1 MSREAIYP
9 SRRGDPPPRAFFEPP
24 RPALGDKTF
33 VLELGELRIRL
44 DRLDAEREAEL
55 RERFGAY
62 APATVSPDADAL
74 RVSVGL
80 EDRAYFVTP
89 PETPELN
96 PVFLGFDA
104 DGTVRYMGYKVAG
117 WIDTKSRS
125 GVLLLAK
132 GGYEPDVRAIENYVR
147 VATAWM
153 AIDLGGALVHAASA
167 VWNGKGYLFYGESGA
182 GKSTLAENDRRA
194 QIVSD
199 DLSLVLP
206 DRGGTLHLVG
216 SPFRGTYDG
225 GPPVHGAFPL
235 AAGYRL
241 VQADEAAVDPV
252 PRARGFAELVGNLP
266 FVAESLV
273 ERPDVLT
280 RVQAAFAN
288 VPLAHLEFRKGDD
301 SYWDAIAA
309 G

>member
-9 SRRGDPPPRAFFEPP
+9 SRRGEPPPRAFFEPP
-24 RPALGDKTF
+24 RPALGDETF
-33 VLELGELRIRL
+33 VLELGSLRVRL
-44 DRLDAEREAEL
+44 ERLDAGRAEAL
-55 RERFGAY
+55 RARFGAY
-62 APATVSPDADAL
+62 ASASAKPEDL
-74 RVSVGL
+74 RVALGL

-89 PETPELN
+89 PEKPELN

-104 DGTVRYMGYKVAG
+104 DGVVRYLAYKIAG
-117 WIDTKSRS
+117 WIDANGRT
-125 GVLLLAK
+125 GLALLAK
-132 GGYEPDVRAIENYVR
+132 GSYEPDVRAIENYVR

-153 AIDLGGALVHAASA
+153 AIELGGALVHAASA
-167 VWNGKGYLFYGESGA
+167 VWKGKGYLFYGESGA
-182 GKSTLAENDRRA
+182 GKSTLAEHDRRA
-194 QIVSD
+194 QVVSD

-206 DRGGTLHLVG
+206 DRTGVQHLIG
-216 SPFRGTYDG
+216 SPFRGTYEG

-241 VQADEAAVDPV
+241 VQADEPLVDPV

-266 FVAESLV
+266 FVAEALV

-280 RVQAAFAN
+280 QLQTAFAN

-301 SYWDAIAA
+301 SHWDAIEAA
-309 G
+309 RG